1 MTMIKSRHGA
11 GVTSVGG
18 VTFKGIDKPGMGW
31 VSTLALTAYAG
42 RMNRL
47 AVAVPGSVRQ
57 ADGTYALDL
66 TAQRDAATVDFE
78 SGGQNYVM
86 NVSASAQEDGWGA
99 GDYYMLERDPG
110 DASIIVEPGRNHRK
124 WYASNSPDAWT
135 KDSIAAA
142 ESISPNAVSDNWLI
156 ANPFYGGSE
165 EQPLLASLAVSAW
178 RQAQLGTTT
187 SNWILYERGYDYG
200 GLDATPQRRAQG
212 ESPLHPMLIGSW
224 GTGPRPRGLS
234 VFNSAWCP
242 SHLVIRDISFD
253 AIGSLFMWN
262 WLITDCD
269 NIKGDAA
276 ERRGEFGA
284 QSQQSGEGF
293 TGYRVDVTDV
303 SLTSPKDGMLT
314 WGENPH
320 KQRLGGSYW
329 NNVHGLLLEEVIWD
343 HNGWA
348 DGYDPT
354 GAGGANTPQPP
365 SQFSHNVY
373 SSTHNSDQIYDHVI
387 SARAASQ
394 GLQTRSGAQFVD
406 SLLLDNNIAG
416 NDGGGNTTDYTIQ
429 GPRGNFSLH
438 LGNVITSAGWRVAP
452 DIGAINWGMDI
463 FSKMPSLVDV
473 IVIHCANPDDPDE
486 VALKVNPDF
495 SFKSLGP
502 YNAGKDEGYFDNAIV
517 YRWKEDFR
525 TEGLDPAVL
534 DRTTIQRHAADLLG
548 QPTAT
553 IADYMT
559 YIRGVP
565 LSQRRAAIDATLNY
579 FRAPCAANLDQS
591 YVKRVNAVECVFTP
605 DDRGEGFR
613 WDNRLNW
620 STGDRPG
627 SVPGDSVNLYGN
639 RVKFGRFTTEVDSI
653 AFGGGLLEVTSGK
666 LTALA
671 HADAANLSIRECGQY
686 VAPAGSDG
694 SIAARG
700 GRLTFAGAASGDLA
714 VSGMAEVLLGPDYAV
729 GANQTLRIDG
739 GRCFIG
745 WDGTGSASLTVAG
758 TLDFR
763 ATPILCFGEYAFNAR
778 FRKEWP
784 LVGGTSGFTGK
795 VDSLRWGRRNNAV
808 FWDVAVRDMQGRPEI
823 GEKAAATS
831 PRFGDDKVWT
841 PYVLDVRPSEIGT
854 IAPFRK
860 SGDDPAPTVAATV
873 VLEAGSTVTVDSQG
887 LAPGSYDLIVA
898 DSITDNGA
906 TLPAGVS
913 IMGGNVLRLTVA

>member
-253 AIGSLFMWN
+253 AIGSLSMWN

-365 SQFSHNVY
+365 QH
-373 SSTHNSDQIYDHVI
+373 
-387 SARAASQ
+387 
-394 GLQTRSGAQFVD
+394 
-406 SLLLDNNIAG
+406 
-416 NDGGGNTTDYTIQ
+416 
-429 GPRGNFSLH
+429 P
-438 LGNVITSAGWRVAP
+438 
-452 DIGAINWGMDI
+452 
-463 FSKMPSLVDV
+463 
-473 IVIHCANPDDPDE
+473 
-486 VALKVNPDF
+486 
-495 SFKSLGP
+495 
-502 YNAGKDEGYFDNAIV
+502 
-517 YRWKEDFR
+517 
-525 TEGLDPAVL
+525 
-534 DRTTIQRHAADLLG
+534 
-548 QPTAT
+548 
-553 IADYMT
+553 
-559 YIRGVP
+559 
-565 LSQRRAAIDATLNY
+565 
-579 FRAPCAANLDQS
+579 
-591 YVKRVNAVECVFTP
+591 
-605 DDRGEGFR
+605 
-613 WDNRLNW
+613 
-620 STGDRPG
+620 
-627 SVPGDSVNLYGN
+627 
-639 RVKFGRFTTEVDSI
+639 
-653 AFGGGLLEVTSGK
+653 
-666 LTALA
+666 
-671 HADAANLSIRECGQY
+671 
-686 VAPAGSDG
+686 
-694 SIAARG
+694 
-700 GRLTFAGAASGDLA
+700 
-714 VSGMAEVLLGPDYAV
+714 
-729 GANQTLRIDG
+729 
-739 GRCFIG
+739 
-745 WDGTGSASLTVAG
+745 
-758 TLDFR
+758 
-763 ATPILCFGEYAFNAR
+763 
-778 FRKEWP
+778 
-784 LVGGTSGFTGK
+784 
-795 VDSLRWGRRNNAV
+795 
-808 FWDVAVRDMQGRPEI
+808 
-823 GEKAAATS
+823 
-831 PRFGDDKVWT
+831 
-841 PYVLDVRPSEIGT
+841 
-854 IAPFRK
+854 
-860 SGDDPAPTVAATV
+860 
-873 VLEAGSTVTVDSQG
+873 
-887 LAPGSYDLIVA
+887 
-898 DSITDNGA
+898 
-906 TLPAGVS
+906 
-913 IMGGNVLRLTVA
+913 